1 VTSFD
6 QGALFFVNHTV
17 VGVQD
22 KLAAIRLTLMVL
34 LPGMDM
40 AVLLEV
46 LGSTR
51 GACLSHDHSAL
62 LASFV
67 LVGISG
73 QPYHGIVSPAL
84 PV

>member
-1 VTSFD
+1 
-6 QGALFFVNHTV
+6 LFFVNHTV
-17 VGVQD
+17 AGVQD
-22 KLAAIRLTLMVL
+22 NLAATRLTLMVL
-34 LPGMDM
+34 LPGMNM
-40 AVLLEV
+40 AVFLEL

-51 GACLSHDHSAL
+51 GTCLSHDHSAL

-67 LVGISG
+67 LVGVSG